1 MSKKERLHWIDIAK
15 GLMIIG
21 MILNHIPNYTLKA
34 SLEFHL
40 PWWLIGNIFGVFT
53 MQTFFL
59 LSGYTSNFN
68 IGFKPFFVKLCKGL
82 LIPYFS
88 FTILFKIIGILFL
101 GEGIFEQIGDENI
114 FFLIEGYWFLTAL
127 FVAKLILYGLVKISK
142 DSLIAV
148 MGGGN
153 CYNYDRFWY

>member
-21 MILNHIPNYTLKA
+21 MILNHIPNFTSKA
-34 SLEFHL
+34 GFGFNA
-40 PWWLIGNIFGVFT
+40 PWWLIGHFYGVFT

-68 IGFKPFFVKLCKGL
+68 IGFKPFLVKLCKGL

-88 FTILFKIIGILFL
+88 FTILFKFIGILFL
-101 GEGIFEQIGDENI
+101 GEGIFEQIGDENM
-114 FFLIEGYWFLTAL
+114 FFLLEGFWFLSAL
-127 FVAKLILYGLVKISK
+127 FLAKLILYGFVKVSR

-148 MGGGN
+148 MGGHLLLQ
-153 CYNYDRFWY
+153 